1 MARPK
6 RLGFRKKSIPMT
18 ALLLAGAFA
27 AGSATFLAVHD
38 SVVPEDATV
47 QEYRLEMPSPAGS
60 SVTVPD
66 GQQPQEEAQEQQPQE
81 QAQEQQPQEQ
91 AQEQQPQEQAQEQQ
105 PQEQQ
110 ELVAVDPGTPSTQQ
124 EQPEPDELAQ
134 EAVSASASNDTQVLR
149 LYVRPVDGEIV
160 KPWSDGELVFS
171 ETLGDYRVHNGIDI
185 AASVGT
191 KVRAMADGV
200 IADIYDDDLLGR
212 VVEIAHADGTVGR
225 YCNLQQAGLSGIT
238 AGASVKMG
246 DVIGGVGESALGESG
261 EQPHLH
267 LEVERQGQHI
277 DPQQLFE

>member
-134 EAVSASASNDTQVLR
+134 EAVSASASNDTQVSR

-212 VVEIAHADGTVGR
+212 VVEITHADGTVGR

>member
-91 AQEQQPQEQAQEQQ
+91 
-105 PQEQQ
+105 Q
-110 ELVAVDPGTPSTQQ
+110 ELIAVDPGTPSTQQ

-134 EAVSASASNDTQVLR
+134 EAVSASASNDTQVSR

-212 VVEIAHADGTVGR
+212 VVEITHADGTVGR

>member
-66 GQQPQEEAQEQQPQE
+66 GQQPQEE
-81 QAQEQQPQEQ
+81 AQEQQPQEQ

-212 VVEIAHADGTVGR
+212 VVEITHADGTVGR

>member
-66 GQQPQEEAQEQQPQE
+66 GQQPQEEAQEQQPH
-81 QAQEQQPQEQ
+81 EQ

-124 EQPEPDELAQ
+124 EQPEPDALRG
-134 EAVSASASNDTQVLR
+134 ASYSGPSDAGESQVASR
-149 LYVRPVDGEIV
+149 AAA
-160 KPWSDGELVFS
+160 
-171 ETLGDYRVHNGIDI
+171 
-185 AASVGT
+185 AASVTGAGSPAPAPT
-191 KVRAMADGV
+191 GKPRT
-200 IADIYDDDLLGR
+200 YRKSDDPDPYVG
-212 VVEIAHADGTVGR
+212 VGR
-225 YCNLQQAGLSGIT
+225 NDPCPCGSGKKFKHCH
-238 AGASVKMG
+238 G
-246 DVIGGVGESALGESG
+246 
-261 EQPHLH
+261 
-267 LEVERQGQHI
+267 RNR
-277 DPQQLFE
+277 